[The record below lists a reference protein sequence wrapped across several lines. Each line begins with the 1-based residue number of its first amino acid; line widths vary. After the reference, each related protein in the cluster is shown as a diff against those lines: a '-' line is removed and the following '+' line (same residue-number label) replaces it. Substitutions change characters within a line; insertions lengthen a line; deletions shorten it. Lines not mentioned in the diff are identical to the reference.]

1 MIAIKVED
9 VKFETSSFQC
19 LSKISL
25 IYVNKEMYTSILNTI
40 YNDKKGETFSN
51 REINNNLLTEVK
63 MTILDLYM
71 SP

>member
-1 MIAIKVED
+1 
-9 VKFETSSFQC
+9 
-19 LSKISL
+19 
-25 IYVNKEMYTSILNTI
+25 MYTSILNTI